1 MRRIG
6 GTFNGTG
13 ADVYLCI
20 GFVPDWVR
28 VWNLEGATLL
38 GLEWNINMMRALEVV
53 EGVQIASEATISA
66 RVATALTIGTGLLP
80 YFGGDALDATSAGTT
95 TYGEGVYLKPDN
107 NDYRKLAV
115 NSPDGV
121 GDASTEDIV
130 KWTLDTA
137 AANTGHFNAGVAET
151 YIGEGSKII
160 IDGRIYAIVA
170 LTTDGDAADQVT
182 LSHPAKTGE
191 IQFIGP
197 MYDYKP
203 MVAGEVTK
211 EGFLIANATVNVNDA
226 MMAFEAGKYDN

>member
-28 VWNLEGATLL
+28 VWNLEGTQRIL
-38 GLEWNINMMRALEVV
+38 LEWNILMMRAKEVV
-53 EGVQIASEATISA
+53 EGIQLTAADQTA
-66 RVATALTIGTGLLP
+66 AALTIGTGLLP
-80 YFGGDALDATSAGTT
+80 YFGGDTLTATTAGTT
-95 TYGEGVYLKPDN
+95 TYGEGVYLKPDH
-107 NDYRKLAV
+107 NDYRMLAA
-115 NSPDGV
+115 NAPNGL
-121 GDASTEDIV
+121 GDAKTEDIV

-160 IDGRIYAIVA
+160 IDGKIYTIVA
-170 LTTDGDAADQVT
+170 LTTDGDAANQVE

-191 IQFIGP
+191 IQHISG

-211 EGFLIANATVNVNDA
+211 EGFLIANTTVNVDDA
-226 MMAFEAGKYDN
+226 MIAFEAGKYDN